1 MREFINKVK
10 LLQEMSSNE
19 TPYNY
24 LKGPHNEDLFDG
36 KSFGMVDFNK
46 NIIVKISDLYANQ
59 MALDPEA
66 LALKRKG
73 KHLTMPMVVRKNNK
87 LILIDGHHTVI
98 AKKLNGSEKV
108 KAKYL
113 DLDNF

>member
-1 MREFINKVK
+1 MREFIDKVR

-19 TPYNY
+19 TPYDY

-36 KSFGMVDFNK
+36 KGFSWSDFKKNK
-46 NIIVKISDLYANQ
+46 IVKISDLYANQ
-59 MALDPEA
+59 IALDPAA

-73 KHLTMPMVVRKNNK
+73 KNLTTPMVVRKNNK

-98 AKKLNGSEKV
+98 AKKLNGSENVKV
-108 KAKYL
+108 KYL